1 MVYTGRMNECQSFP
15 YIHSGASIQMID
27 KNTLA
32 IEISK
37 RFLIPRSLTRRINSY
52 ALYFSVFDNLLRMRI
67 RITKITLFY
76 LIVNVYVR
84 HFNVIYLLVFD

>member
-15 YIHSGASIQMID
+15 YIQSGASIQMID

-37 RFLIPRSLTRRINSY
+37 RFLFPQSLTRRINSY

-84 HFNVIYLLVFD
+84 SF